1 MATLSQDEIYRYS
14 RHLMIPEVGLEGQ
27 RKLKAASVLIVGAG
41 GLGSPAALYLAAAG
55 VGRIG
60 LVDFD
65 EVETSNLQRQIIH
78 ANSRVGDL
86 KAESARDRLLD
97 LNPTIQVDAITE
109 ALTAENA
116 RQVAEPYQLIVDCT
130 DNFPTRYLT
139 NDLCVF
145 SQKPL
150 IYGSIFRFEGQVS
163 VFDARRGPCYRC
175 LFPAPPPPYLVQ
187 SCADGGVFGVL
198 PGVIGSLQAAEAIKI
213 ILGIGEPLYGSL
225 LMYDALDQTFQKIQ
239 LRKNP
244 KCRVCSPAADV
255 HDLVDY
261 AGFCGLPADDPTGR
275 GLAVGGHDI
284 TPAEL
289 AQKLKSGSN
298 VLLLDVREPVEQ
310 QVSVMP
316 GAVNIPF
323 GQLAGRMDELDPER
337 EMVVYC
343 RTGVR
348 SARAVGILSGA
359 GFTNVWNLRGGIN
372 AWALEIDPNMLR
384 Y

>member
-1 MATLSQDEIYRYS
+1 
-14 RHLMIPEVGLEGQ
+14 
-27 RKLKAASVLIVGAG
+27 
-41 GLGSPAALYLAAAG
+41 
-55 VGRIG
+55 
-60 LVDFD
+60 
-65 EVETSNLQRQIIH
+65 
-78 ANSRVGDL
+78 
-86 KAESARDRLLD
+86 

-323 GQLAGRMDELDPER
+323 GQLAGRMDELDQKR